1 MEYAVRYYAQSIDWL
16 LPDPAIDGMNLIE
29 AHLYYYR
36 NDRSRI
42 CFDWGPTTDDV
53 SSFLVPFDKAVYL
66 TYFLYSE
73 NPDYEINPPIIRGEK
88 LHYLDFLSTLY
99 HQWKL
104 MQDYNTSIVGSQ
116 VIVKELLVPRSIDR
130 QNSEG
135 IPEELAER
143 SDAPKSPVGREFE
156 S

>member
-1 MEYAVRYYAQSIDWL
+1 
-16 LPDPAIDGMNLIE
+16 
-29 AHLYYYR
+29 
-36 NDRSRI
+36 
-42 CFDWGPTTDDV
+42 
-53 SSFLVPFDKAVYL
+53 
-66 TYFLYSE
+66 
-73 NPDYEINPPIIRGEK
+73 PIIRGEK
-88 LHYLDFLSTLY
+88 LHYLDFLTTLY

-135 IPEELAER
+135 IPEELAEP